1 MTSPPRPAAPVEQVI
16 RLLVAAALLA
26 GSLYILMPLLAPIV
40 WAAIFV
46 ISTWPLYVRLTQRV
60 HSANA
65 AALIGALALLILFAV
80 PIALMATSLVDL
92 GNSALAYSRTR
103 DLPSAP
109 AFVAA
114 LPWVGE
120 PIARRWNA
128 AVADLPAFIASLRQ
142 YEPQLREFLLRVG
155 RGLGQS
161 VILLLLAAVFAFFL
175 FRDAQ
180 RIAATTRRAAQR
192 IDATRG
198 VALLEVATGTTR
210 SVVYGIVGTAAT
222 QGVLAAIGLAIAGVP
237 APLLLGLFVG
247 MLGLIPIGLTGVIM
261 LPACAWLFL
270 EGRPAWGT
278 FLTLWAIFVV
288 GGVDNFLRPLLIS
301 RGSRLPLAIVL
312 TGVLGG
318 LLTMGVLGIFIGA
331 VLLGVVYVMLRE
343 WAETAPSESIPL
355 ESVPESVPAESV
367 RTESMPV
374 QSTPVS
380 AAPASQGVE
389 ADADQPRPR

>member
-1 MTSPPRPAAPVEQVI
+1 MPLKPSAPIEQVI
-16 RLLVAAALLA
+16 RLLVAAALLG
-26 GSLYILMPLLAPIV
+26 GSLYVLMPLLAPIF

-46 ISTWPLYVRLTQRV
+46 ISTWPLYRRMKRRMHGQTLPAMV
-60 HSANA
+60 
-65 AALIGALALLILFAV
+65 GALALLVMFAF

-92 GNSALAYSRTR
+92 ANSALEYSRTR
-103 DLPSAP
+103 ALPGP
-109 AFVAA
+109 PRFVAS

-120 PIARRWNA
+120 GIARRWNEA
-128 AVADLPAFIASLRQ
+128 IADVPTFVASLRQ
-142 YEPQLREFLLRVG
+142 YEPQFREWLLRLG

-161 VILLLLAAVFAFFL
+161 VLLLLLSAVFAFFL
-175 FRDAQ
+175 FRDAE
-180 RIAATTRRAAQR
+180 RIGATVQRAAIR
-192 IDATRG
+192 IDPQRG
-198 VALLEVATGTTR
+198 LNLLNVAAGTTR

-222 QGVLAAIGLAIAGVP
+222 QGALAAVGLAIAGVP

-270 EGRPAWGT
+270 EGRFGWGV
-278 FLTLWAIFVV
+278 FLTLWAVFVV

-318 LLTMGVLGIFIGA
+318 LITMGVLGIFIGA

-343 WAETAPSESIPL
+343 WAETEPL
-355 ESVPESVPAESV
+355 PAALL
-367 RTESMPV
+367 
-374 QSTPVS
+374 Q
-380 AAPASQGVE
+380 
-389 ADADQPRPR
+389 ADMADDQPLPR